1 MTSTIP
7 AKPGPVTFDL
17 SKTALIVI
25 DMQKDF
31 LEEGGFGQSLGND
44 VSKLQRAVAPC
55 KAVLEACR
63 NQGDVLII
71 RKFHMRHHSTGNDC
85 LIDSFTH

>member
-1 MTSTIP
+1 MMTSTIKIS
-7 AKPGPVTFDL
+7 AKPGPVLFEL
-17 SKTALIVI
+17 SKTALVVI

-63 NQGDVLII
+63 RDGSMLII
-71 RKFHMRHHSTGNDC
+71 RK
-85 LIDSFTH
+85 